1 MNFDKLTNS
10 FSENLKKVYEL
21 SDLAK
26 KIEGEGFPQIVLRQS
41 ISDLIYILK
50 KIEKLREPLKA
61 DFSSLD
67 SDGTQKLFRST
78 KLIRFYSQ
86 CLLLWGFRIL
96 EILKVTSD
104 LEIPS
109 DIRIARNILAAHY
122 GIARGSLTTKLSR
135 KQIILDN
142 PKISA
147 NGNLTYNLGPLGG
160 PSSIASSSEL
170 LEIKQLYKKYCLEEA
185 EPNTWEMCHK
195 ILCRDNAKITR
206 EDLRKIEN
214 FLRNNGGVLT
224 TSDRILGFIIN
235 SLKQYNAK
243 VHDK

>member
-1 MNFDKLTNS
+1 MNFDKLTGS
-10 FSENLKKVYEL
+10 HSENLKKVYAL

-26 KIEGEGFPQIVLRQS
+26 KIEGTGFPQRVLRQS

-50 KIEKLREPLKA
+50 KIEALIEPYKA

-67 SDGTQKLFRST
+67 SYEAQKLIRST
-78 KLIRFYSQ
+78 KLIHLYSQ

-96 EILKVTSD
+96 ELLKESSG
-104 LEIPS
+104 LNIPS

-122 GIARGSLTTKLSR
+122 GIASGRLATKLSI
-135 KQIILDN
+135 KQGILDN

-170 LEIKQLYKKYCLEEA
+170 LEIKQLYKKYCLEES
-185 EPNTWEMCHK
+185 EPNTWEVCHK
-195 ILCRDNAKITR
+195 ILCQDNAKITR
-206 EDLRKIEN
+206 EDLSKIET
-214 FLRNNGGVLT
+214 FLRNNGGVFT
-224 TSDRILGFIIN
+224 TSHRILDFIIN